1 MPITNGFLFALLVL
15 VSKEET
21 FFLIMVLNTFC
32 FILEKD
38 YRFHLEMPFGGVFLI
53 RSLRL
58 CFLTWKVCSNCFT
71 LNIFPAI
78 KKSSFFSN
86 KLQLALCEKDT
97 FSISQLS
104 YIPQKL
110 SFHKTREQHL
120 LALHILWQAYLSA
133 LILTKRRVMPDRQCQ
148 NRFKQSKV

>member
-1 MPITNGFLFALLVL
+1 
-15 VSKEET
+15 
-21 FFLIMVLNTFC
+21 
-32 FILEKD
+32 
-38 YRFHLEMPFGGVFLI
+38 MPFGGVFLI

-58 CFLTWKVCSNCFT
+58 CFHRWKVCSNCFT
-71 LNIFPAI
+71 FNIFPAI

-110 SFHKTREQHL
+110 SFHKTGEQHL
-120 LALHILWQAYLSA
+120 LALFICFNSHKTEGNARQTVPEQVQAE
-133 LILTKRRVMPDRQCQ
+133 
-148 NRFKQSKV
+148 